1 LIIKAVDG
9 RTFIRRLGEQLLLA
23 RRSPSTASTDDEWLD
38 RIMPLRLAGEEQP
51 RVVSRAAALRIVGAD
66 AVDYRCR
73 SGRWSRL
80 APAVYLMTPPV
91 APWDRLHVAFLHAG
105 PASVISGSAALFAR
119 DLRAARAPAT
129 VLTLVPLR
137 AGAANW
143 GTIRVRRT
151 ARLPE
156 ARWRM
161 GVPLAPVARAVADYA
176 LDPRQAD
183 RVQAVVA
190 RRYSVSYARPR
201 TWRRN
206 WNRDPPGQPTVP

>member
-1 LIIKAVDG
+1 MAV
-9 RTFIRRLGEQLLLA
+9 RLFTDWASNFRWPGEARLLHPWTT
-23 RRSPSTASTDDEWLD
+23 SGSTGSCRCAWPEKSSSGWSAVL
-38 RIMPLRLAGEEQP
+38 P
-51 RVVSRAAALRIVGAD
+51 IVGAD